1 MREIHTAQ
9 YRYSGEDRFDI
20 TVKGNHEFCRLF
32 APTWKMVMDFK
43 NKKITKEDYTKLYI
57 PMAERSIK
65 NARLM
70 EKLGER
76 FLNKIVLVCFCRSD
90 SFCHRFILSKL
101 FEDTNFGKYMGEVK
115 I

>member
-1 MREIHTAQ
+1 
-9 YRYSGEDRFDI
+9 
-20 TVKGNHEFCRLF
+20 
-32 APTWKMVMDFK
+32 
-43 NKKITKEDYTKLYI
+43 
-57 PMAERSIK
+57 
-65 NARLM
+65 M

-101 FEDTNFGKYMGEVK
+101 FEDTNFGEYMGEVK